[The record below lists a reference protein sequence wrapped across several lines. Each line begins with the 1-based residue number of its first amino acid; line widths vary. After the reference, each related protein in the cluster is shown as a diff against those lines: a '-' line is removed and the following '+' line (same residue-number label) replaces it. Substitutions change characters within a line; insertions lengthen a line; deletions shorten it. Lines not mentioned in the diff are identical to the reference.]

1 MMTLQ
6 QNKQKMFYAL
16 QVGQIPIYET
26 DENGNVI
33 YYTDNEGNQIPL
45 ETGETEIGYTDAIQ
59 FFGNISMSSGE
70 SEALEFGIDVS
81 DYDATLIV
89 DKGAIPINETSLIW
103 FETDVGYKDVLHT
116 IIDPNTEDYK
126 VLAVKT
132 SINTSKFILGKLP
145 K

>member
-59 FFGNISMSSGE
+59 FFGNISYCLSLR
-70 SEALEFGIDVS
+70 ALFGIFV
-81 DYDATLIV
+81 YRYQRGHFHIWEKKMPILLIRQSEIENE
-89 DKGAIPINETSLIW
+89 KMMSTFFIINLDI
-103 FETDVGYKDVLHT
+103 F
-116 IIDPNTEDYK
+116 
-126 VLAVKT
+126 
-132 SINTSKFILGKLP
+132 INI
-145 K
+145 

>member
-1 MMTLQ
+1 MTLQ

-16 QVGQIPIYET
+16 QIGQVPIYET
-26 DENGNVI
+26 DENGNII
-33 YYTDNEGNQIPL
+33 YYQDSEGNKIPL

-70 SEALEFGIDVS
+70 REALEFGIDLS
-81 DYDATLIV
+81 DYDATLVV
-89 DKGAIPINETSLIW
+89 DKNAIPITETSLIW
-103 FETDVGYKDVLHT
+103 FESEVGYKDNLQTV
-116 IIDPNTEDYK
+116 IDPNTADYK
-126 VLAVKT
+126 VLAVKP

>member
-26 DENGNVI
+26 DENGNII
-33 YYTDNEGNQIPL
+33 YYTDNEGNKIPL

-103 FETDVGYKDVLHT
+103 FENDVGYKDVLHT
-116 IIDPNTEDYK
+116 IIDPNTADYK
-126 VLAVKT
+126 VLAVKP